1 MLKKHGSNLDAE
13 GNNDEKMK
21 MKNRNIETLTS
32 IHNAFIVT
40 PISKANRNV
49 AFIRPPAV
57 TRRALWIRICPSFH
71 LKVFLGLTH
80 YFFEKLSLVL
90 GVHILLSVKQKYFCP
105 KMGKMGLKW
114 ARKRFFFLNLLENV
128 IINFFWFWSVTK
140 IYIICS
146 FLAQILYLIK
156 IWFLRYGPKCFWPIR
171 LQDF

>member
-80 YFFEKLSLVL
+80 YFFEKLSMVL
-90 GVHILLSVKQKYFCP
+90 GFHILLSVKQKYFCP

-114 ARKRFFFLNLLENV
+114 ARKRFFFWIYWKMWLLIFSDFDLWRKFILFV
-128 IINFFWFWSVTK
+128 VFLHK
-140 IYIICS
+140 S
-146 FLAQILYLIK
+146 F
-156 IWFLRYGPKCFWPIR
+156 IW
-171 LQDF
+171 